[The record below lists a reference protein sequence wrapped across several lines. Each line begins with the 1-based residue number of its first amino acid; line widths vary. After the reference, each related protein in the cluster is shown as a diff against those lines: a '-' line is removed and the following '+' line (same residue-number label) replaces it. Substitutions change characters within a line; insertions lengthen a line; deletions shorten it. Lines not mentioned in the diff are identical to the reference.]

1 MASQQGTMQHNVLGR
16 NGLRFDTCEIM
27 KMMKMNR
34 FLILELLFLV
44 FSKLFNVIGRD
55 PIP

>member
-1 MASQQGTMQHNVLGR
+1 MASQRGTMQHNVLGR

-55 PIP
+55 PVP